1 MNTYQDLFGL
11 KILYRR
17 LRGLGIFS
25 AIVLMAPL
33 VVKEGYYLEV
43 LFLCNYYV
51 VLACSWDILSG
62 YTGKVSFGHSLFV
75 GAAGYTGAV
84 LNLKLGWGPW
94 LTLPAGGIVAGL
106 FGLFVGAVTL
116 RLKGPYFGGV
126 TFCFTMLLYKFLCI
140 STETLGGEEGLSGVS
155 PIMNSLL
162 GNYYFSAIFMLAVVF
177 LLYFISKSS
186 FGIILRSI
194 GENETASE
202 GSGINTTFYK
212 VAAFTMSGTIAGVA
226 GAMYTHIMMHATP
239 AMAHEVL
246 GAVVLMM
253 AVVGGMGTIIGPIIG
268 GYTLTIINEAFRFM
282 GDLRLLIYTG
292 LVFGMFLFAP
302 KGLYDILIRVF
313 RRVFVHERKKAAYKK
328 AS

>member
-94 LTLPAGGIVAGL
+94 LTLPAGGIVAG
-106 FGLFVGAVTL
+106 
-116 RLKGPYFGGV
+116 
-126 TFCFTMLLYKFLCI
+126 
-140 STETLGGEEGLSGVS
+140 LGGEEGLSGVS

-253 AVVGGMGTIIGPIIG
+253 AVVGGMGTIIGPITG